1 MARTVVG
8 AIALVTFVLL
18 CVGAYGLLT
27 ADPAQP
33 PPAGPEFTDTAATP
47 LPTADEFE
55 RLAKTDPV
63 AMYEKCLAH
72 YQRTAKGLSATL
84 VKRERVG
91 GEPLPE
97 QPEVIQLAVR
107 GDVPDPATGKHDIEV
122 AMRWVSG
129 AKTAFGFEVRA
140 TVYSEKPKPEGTG
153 KELVTYRPNAIL
165 KTNALPPADPKAQAQ
180 SRYSIRDAGIY
191 RGMLRTYDAWKQRKA
206 AGTLKTEYV
215 EKRAVAE
222 VGGRV
227 CHLIDRFAVAPE
239 VDAFELGGEPS
250 ADPAVIARDGFTR
263 VRVMIDAE
271 TWMQVG
277 SELYRPDGTLL
288 ASYYFRNVDTNP
300 SFGPDTFTVAGLKA
314 KK

>member
-8 AIALVTFVLL
+8 ALALVTLVLL
-18 CVGAYGLLT
+18 CVGVYGRFF
-27 ADPAQP
+27 APPPP
-33 PPAGPEFTDTAATP
+33 PPAGPEFTDTVANP

-55 RLAKTDPV
+55 VLAKTDPV

-91 GEPLPE
+91 GEPLPA
-97 QPEVIQLAVR
+97 QDEVVQLAVR

-122 AMRWVSG
+122 SMRWLSGARKAMRYEIRG
-129 AKTAFGFEVRA
+129 TL
-140 TVYSEKPKPEGTG
+140 YSEKPAPDGTG
-153 KELVTYRPNAIL
+153 SKLVSFRPD
-165 KTNALPPADPKAQAQ
+165 ALITTSFLNPADPMAQAQ
-180 SRYSIRDAGIY
+180 SRYSIRDAGVY

-206 AGTLKTEYV
+206 AGTLRTEYV
-215 EKRAVAE
+215 AKRAVPE

-227 CHLIDRFAVAPE
+227 CHVIDRIAAAPE
-239 VDAFELGGEPS
+239 ADPFELGGAPVT
-250 ADPAVIARDGFTR
+250 DPAVIARDGFTR

-288 ASYYFRNVDTNP
+288 ASYYFRDVNTNP
-300 SFGPDTFTVAGLKA
+300 TFVPDTFTVAGLKA

>member
-8 AIALVTFVLL
+8 AIALATLVLL
-18 CVGAYGLLT
+18 GVGVYGRFF
-27 ADPAQP
+27 APPPP
-33 PPAGPEFTDTAATP
+33 PPAGPEFTDTASAP
-47 LPTADEFE
+47 LPT
-55 RLAKTDPV
+55 AKTDPV

-84 VKRERVG
+84 VKRERVN
-91 GEPLPE
+91 GEPLPA
-97 QPEVIQLAVR
+97 QDEVILLAVR
-107 GDVPDPATGKHDIEV
+107 GDVPDPATGTHEIEV
-122 AMRWVSG
+122 AMHWVSG
-129 AKTAFGFEVRA
+129 AKRVGLGEVVA
-140 TVYSEKPKPEGTG
+140 TLFSEKPGAEGTG
-153 KELVTYRPNAIL
+153 GEVVTYRPRAL
-165 KTNALPPADPKAQAQ
+165 KPTHSVALAGSSAKGQ

-191 RGMLRTYDAWKQRKA
+191 RGMLRTYDAWKQRRA

-227 CHLIDRFAVAPE
+227 CHVIDRTAAAPE
-239 VDAFELGGEPS
+239 ADPFELGGAPVT
-250 ADPAVIARDGFTR
+250 DPAVIARDGFTR

-300 SFGPDTFTVAGLKA
+300 TFAPDTFTVAGLKA
-314 KK
+314 GK